1 MAATSFD
8 LNRFLEAQEYTYPLA
23 LDEMR
28 AGHKRSHWI
37 WYIFP
42 QEKGLGRSWN
52 SEYYGLEGKEEA
64 KAYLTHPVLGKRL
77 REITQ
82 AVLSHQGKLSAREI
96 MGSDID
102 AIKLH
107 SCMQLF
113 NYVSPDDIFAQV
125 LDIFYGNSSKR
136 T

>member
-1 MAATSFD
+1 MATTSYD
-8 LNRFLEAQEYTYPLA
+8 LDRFLEAQEYIYPLA
-23 LDEMR
+23 LEEMK

-42 QEKGLGRSWN
+42 QEKGLGRSWI
-52 SEYYGLEGKEEA
+52 SEYYGLDGEEEA
-64 KAYLTHPVLGKRL
+64 KAYLAHPVLGERL
-77 REITQ
+77 REITN

-96 MGSDID
+96 MGSGID
-102 AIKLH
+102 TVKLH

-113 NYVSPDDIFAQV
+113 NRVSPNDIFAQV
-125 LDIFYGNSSKR
+125 LDVYYKNSNER

>member
-23 LDEMR
+23 LEEMR

-52 SEYYGLEGKEEA
+52 SEYYGLDDEDEA
-64 KAYLTHPVLGKRL
+64 RAYLANPILGNRL
-77 REITQ
+77 REITS
-82 AVLSHQGKLSAREI
+82 AVLSHRGELTARQI
-96 MGSDID
+96 MGSGID
-102 AIKLH
+102 TVKLH
-107 SCMQLF
+107 SCMKLF
-113 NYVSPDDIFAQV
+113 DKVSPNDIFSQV
-125 LDIFYGNSSKR
+125 LEAFYQNNNHE
-136 T
+136 